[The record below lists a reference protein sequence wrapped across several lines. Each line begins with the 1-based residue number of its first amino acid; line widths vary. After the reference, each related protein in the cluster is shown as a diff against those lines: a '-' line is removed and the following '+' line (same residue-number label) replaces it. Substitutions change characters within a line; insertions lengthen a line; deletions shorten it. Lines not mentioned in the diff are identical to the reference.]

1 MFGLFLLELMDE
13 FRRAELRHQR
23 KAAKQSVEM
32 GAVFEVPQFVQRP
45 VLHLPKKEQPALFNP
60 TPSKKNADEISV
72 RVTVGD
78 RVIALD
84 YETKI
89 TGTLL
94 DSQINQE
101 ELGRL
106 FLKILT
112 ETFGRVKLK

>member
-1 MFGLFLLELMDE
+1 MDE
-13 FRRAELRHQR
+13 FRRAEIRHQR
-23 KAAKQSVEM
+23 KAAKQVMDM
-32 GAVFEVPQFVQRP
+32 GAVFEPPRP
-45 VLHLPKKEQPALFNP
+45 ILHLPKKEQPVLFSP

>member
-1 MFGLFLLELMDE
+1 MD
-13 FRRAELRHQR
+13 
-23 KAAKQSVEM
+23 M
-32 GAVFEVPQFVQRP
+32 GAVFEPPRP
-45 VLHLPKKEQPALFNP
+45 ILHLPKKEQPVLFS
-60 TPSKKNADEISV
+60 PSKKNVDEISV
-72 RVTVGD
+72 RVTVGE